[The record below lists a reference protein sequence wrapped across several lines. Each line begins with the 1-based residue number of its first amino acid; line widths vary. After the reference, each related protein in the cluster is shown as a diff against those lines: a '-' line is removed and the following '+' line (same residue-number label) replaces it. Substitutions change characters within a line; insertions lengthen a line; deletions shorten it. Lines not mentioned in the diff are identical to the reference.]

1 MVAKQGAL
9 GPGETQLVYAG
20 PVHCHRAVRWH
31 RLQDQLHPFPSLSQ
45 LFAVDKSQIAPE
57 LHFIHL

>member
-9 GPGETQLVYAG
+9 GRGKTQLVYAG
-20 PVHCHRAVRWH
+20 PVHCHQAVRWL
-31 RLQDQLHPFPSLSQ
+31 RLQDQLHLFPSLSQ
-45 LFAVDKSQIAPE
+45 LSAGKSQIASE